1 MFNLAGFQKPVR
13 AVFADTQ
20 HVAQVAVRHDI
31 GIISEQLTVL
41 HPLRPFFITFI
52 PTKMS
57 RSVGAL
63 RLTVSMNKPL
73 VSVLHFRC
81 ALFDT
86 TSQALGQQ
94 LEPMLARHR
103 HRNFTSPTKGHMVC
117 VKLSALIAIRS
128 ATDRFMVRGS
138 RSCL

>member
-1 MFNLAGFQKPVR
+1 MLDLTGLQKPVR

-31 GIISEQLTVL
+31 GIISEQLPVL
-41 HPLRPFFITFI
+41 HLLRPFFNTFI
-52 PTKMS
+52 HTKMS
-57 RSVGAL
+57 RSVSAL

-86 TSQALGQQ
+86 TSQALRQQ

-103 HRNFTSPTKGHMVC
+103 HRNFTSPTKGTMG
-117 VKLSALIAIRS
+117 
-128 ATDRFMVRGS
+128 VR
-138 RSCL
+138 